1 MNEELKQ
8 RLYQAAQRRAFQVNL
23 KLSPQANNWLEN
35 FIDQGVDKM
44 TPLDLRTK
52 SRLDLAETNIVTLVE
67 NVASGRIDLSESVGD
82 RTFSEAR
89 MRLCPLWPFC

>member
-89 MRLCPLWPFC
+89 MRLCP